1 MELTEKEFI
10 LLKISLMRYL
20 NYLKETFE
28 ETKDLAILNEIENTK
43 RLINRIIEEK
53 GNI

>member
-1 MELTEKEFI
+1 MKLTEKEFI

-28 ETKDLAILNEIENTK
+28 ETNDLDVLDGIENTK
-43 RLINRIIEEK
+43 KLINRIIEEQ
-53 GNI
+53 GN